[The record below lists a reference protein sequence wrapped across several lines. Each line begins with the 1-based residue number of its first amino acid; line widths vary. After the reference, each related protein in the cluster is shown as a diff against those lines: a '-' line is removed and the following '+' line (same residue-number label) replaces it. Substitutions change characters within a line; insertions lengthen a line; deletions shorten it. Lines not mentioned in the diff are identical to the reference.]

1 MSYRSISPHL
11 KSSCYNCRHF
21 QASSDMLNGLCFQNS
36 ADQGVA
42 AIGIGTCGQFSM
54 KSDNGTS
61 RSKSLARSSGDG
73 RRSATVAR

>member
-1 MSYRSISPHL
+1 MSYRSISPQL

-42 AIGIGTCGQFSM
+42 AIGIGTCNEFAIKGDSGAAWSKIFP
-54 KSDNGTS
+54 
-61 RSKSLARSSGDG
+61 RSARED
-73 RRSATVAR
+73 RRSTVAR